1 MFRALLICT
10 VASASMAACTT
21 TPPGPDARTANAAQT
36 CSLVTASRIPA
47 RPGECSS
54 SAGRSFSQDD
64 IQRTGQT
71 NLADALPMLDPSIT
85 HH

>member
-10 VASASMAACTT
+10 VASASVAACTT
-21 TPPGPDARTANAAQT
+21 THPPQDARTTNAAQP
-36 CSLVTASRIPA
+36 CPPVTASRIPA

-54 SAGRSFSQDD
+54 SAGRSYSQDD